1 MCLAQNKSLSQKA
14 DSVLKLM
21 TLEEKVG
28 QLNQYNDDNQATGPV
43 TIDNN
48 KVDQIKNGQVGSLL
62 NTIGSERTKSWQK
75 LAMQSRLKIPLLFGQ
90 DVIHG
95 FKTTF
100 PIPLAEAASWDLPAI
115 QMSARVAATEASAS
129 GIHWTFAPMVDIA
142 RDPRW
147 GRVMEGAGE
156 DPYLGSLISA
166 ARVKGFQG
174 TNLGDTN
181 TLMACV
187 KHFAAYGA
195 AVGGRDY
202 NSVDMSER
210 QLWEIYLPPFKAA
223 VDAGAASF
231 MNSFNDI
238 NGVPAVANNYLQR
251 TILKGKWGFKGFV
264 VSDWGSIGELI
275 NHGYVKDH
283 REAAMVA
290 MNAGTDM
297 DMESRAY
304 KNNLTKLVKEGKINI
319 ALIDDAVKRILIKK
333 FELGLFDDPYK
344 FSNKVREDAAMN
356 NPAHTAAARAMA
368 AKSIGL
374 LKNNNRILP
383 LSKKLKRS
391 GFVG

>member
-1 MCLAQNKSLSQKA
+1 MRLKIFGLLFSVFVFSTMCIAQKKSISQKA
-14 DSVLKLM
+14 DSVLRLM
-21 TLEEKVG
+21 TLDEKIG

-48 KVDQIKNGQVGSLL
+48 KIDQIKNGQVGSLL
-62 NTIGSERTKSWQK
+62 NTIGSDRTRSWQK

-174 TNLGDTN
+174 THLGDTN

-238 NGVPAVANNYLQR
+238 
-251 TILKGKWGFKGFV
+251 
-264 VSDWGSIGELI
+264 
-275 NHGYVKDH
+275 
-283 REAAMVA
+283 
-290 MNAGTDM
+290 
-297 DMESRAY
+297 
-304 KNNLTKLVKEGKINI
+304 
-319 ALIDDAVKRILIKK
+319 
-333 FELGLFDDPYK
+333 
-344 FSNKVREDAAMN
+344 KVFRQ
-356 NPAHTAAARAMA
+356 
-368 AKSIGL
+368 
-374 LKNNNRILP
+374 
-383 LSKKLKRS
+383 
-391 GFVG
+391 